1 MIKSYGVIFDRYKY
15 LFHLLVKL
23 PEILAQMYHDND
35 VKICA
40 FRIIITFDV
49 GTSIALAAWIP
60 GIMTTLALATAPI
73 TSALCQKYNCRY
85 VTAVGAILSATGIIS
100 SSFAGTIQ
108 VSIHLI

>member
-1 MIKSYGVIFDRYKY
+1 
-15 LFHLLVKL
+15 
-23 PEILAQMYHDND
+23 MYHDND

-85 VTAVGAILSATGIIS
+85 GTAVGAILSATGIIS

-108 VSIHLI
+108 VCTHLI